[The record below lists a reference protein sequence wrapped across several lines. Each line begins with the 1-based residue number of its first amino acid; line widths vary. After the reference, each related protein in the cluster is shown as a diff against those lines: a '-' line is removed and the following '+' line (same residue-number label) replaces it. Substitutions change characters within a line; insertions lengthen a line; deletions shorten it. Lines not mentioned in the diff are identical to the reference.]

1 MSETLFSLVE
11 KYDIITIYRHTSAD
25 SDALGSQFGLKT
37 WIEEKYPHKK
47 VYALGTSV
55 GSCKRYFPNIDKVD
69 DENVSQSLA
78 IILDTANSSR
88 IDDDR
93 WKSAQYRLK
102 IDHHIFV
109 EGYAETEIISDYS
122 GATCEMLA
130 EMFCAHKE
138 VLSKRCAEY
147 LYGGMIADT
156 LQFSIQATTP
166 SMLKTAAYLLEFGV
180 EVAVVNRKNFS
191 KSLIEF
197 KYENYLRSH
206 VTILENR
213 VAYCKV
219 TREEYEAC
227 GLTLNEA
234 KEKVYVL
241 GNVDEFEAW
250 ALFVEANKTE
260 EGKRIYNG
268 SLRSKDKQITS
279 VAAKY
284 HGGGHR
290 YACGV
295 KNLSEE
301 KIQELLQ
308 ELLHLA

>member
-1 MSETLFSLVE
+1 MKETLFSLIE
-11 KYDIITIYRHTSAD
+11 KYDIITIYRHISAD
-25 SDALGSQFGLKT
+25 SDAMGSQFGLKT
-37 WIEEKYPHKK
+37 WIEDTYPEKHAY
-47 VYALGTSV
+47 VLGNSV
-55 GSCKRYFPNIDKVD
+55 GSCSRYFPIIDKVE
-69 DENVSQSLA
+69 DEVVKQSLA

-93 WKSAQYRLK
+93 WKTASYRLK

-109 EGYAETEIISDYS
+109 EAYAETEIVSDYA
-122 GATCEMLA
+122 GATCEILA
-130 EMFCAHKE
+130 DLFQQQEIP
-138 VLSKRCAEY
+138 LSKKCAEY
-147 LYGGMIADT
+147 LYGGIIADT

-166 SMLKTAAYLLEFGV
+166 KMLRTAAYLLEAGV
-180 EVAVVNRKNFS
+180 KVAEINRQNFS
-191 KSLIEF
+191 KTLVEF

-219 TREEYEAC
+219 TREEYEGC
-227 GLTLNEA
+227 GLTLNQA

-250 ALFVEANKTE
+250 ALFIETNKTD
-260 EGKRIYNG
+260 EGIRYYNG
-268 SLRSKDKQITS
+268 SLRSKDKQITDL
-279 VAAKY
+279 AMKY

-295 KNLSEE
+295 KNLTDQDIQSILEE
-301 KIQELLQ
+301 FLNL
-308 ELLHLA
+308 